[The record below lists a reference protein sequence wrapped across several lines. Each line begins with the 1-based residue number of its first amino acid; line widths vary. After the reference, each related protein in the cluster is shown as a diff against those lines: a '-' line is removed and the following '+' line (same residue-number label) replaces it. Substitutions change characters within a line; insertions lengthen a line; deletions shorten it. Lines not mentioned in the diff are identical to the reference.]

1 METIKMSQEKLII
14 NIQKN
19 FLKFLQKI
27 KMLFNNIYFIVKK
40 SFEKKKILNV
50 KK

>member
-1 METIKMSQEKLII
+1 MSQEKLII

-40 SFEKKKILNV
+40 SFEKKENIIERKRIIIY
-50 KK
+50 